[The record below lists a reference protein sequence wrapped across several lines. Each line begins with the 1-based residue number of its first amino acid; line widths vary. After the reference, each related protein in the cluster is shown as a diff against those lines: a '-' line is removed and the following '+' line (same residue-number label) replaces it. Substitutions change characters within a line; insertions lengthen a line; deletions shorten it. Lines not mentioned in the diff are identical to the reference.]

1 MLVQQAREVLEEFQ
15 QAQGSS
21 TNAQELGRENDIIV
35 VRTLFIYYASDVNY
49 FVMFYHFF
57 LSYLSGW

>member
-49 FVMFYHFF
+49 FFMFYHFF
-57 LSYLSGW
+57 LSYISGW